1 MMIAPK
7 FWTEKGLISSALL
20 PLSALWML
28 AGRLRTAFSRPES
41 ADLPVICIG
50 NISVGGTGKTPVT
63 AMLCR
68 IAKEQGH
75 QPCILMRG
83 YKGRQTGPVFAEPSV
98 HTSADIGD
106 EAVMLAL
113 TNDVCVSADRIRGA
127 RFIAAQNKFDLIIM
141 DDGMQNPW
149 LRKDITITV
158 FDGQSGLG
166 NQRILPAG
174 PLREPVSDGLNKA
187 DAVILNGKD
196 ETGLKELIP
205 QQMQVFEGQ
214 LHPDQKIARTL
225 KGKRLIGFAGIGRPQ
240 RFFTTLKQT
249 GAELVRELSFA
260 DHHSYSEADLSR
272 LYQEALHAGAELVTT
287 HKDWVRLPPEW
298 RARILALPVSFR
310 LSRADKAKL
319 VTLLSTALAKRL
331 N

>member
-7 FWTEKGLISSALL
+7 FWTDKGLISSTLL
-20 PLSALWML
+20 PLSALWLL
-28 AGRLRTAFSRPES
+28 AGRLRNALARPES
-41 ADLPVICIG
+41 ADLPVICVG
-50 NISVGGTGKTPVT
+50 NISIGGTGKTPVT
-63 AMLCR
+63 ATLCR
-68 IAKEQGH
+68 IAKEQGYS
-75 QPCILMRG
+75 PCILMRG
-83 YKGRQTGPVFAEPSV
+83 YKGREAGPVFADPSV

-113 TNDVCVSADRIRGA
+113 ANDVCVSADRIRGA
-127 RFIAAQNKFDLIIM
+127 RFIAAQTKFDLIIM

-149 LRKDITITV
+149 LRKDITFAV

-174 PLREPVSDGLNKA
+174 PLREPLSSGLGKA

-196 ETGLKELIP
+196 EAGVTDLLPDGLPVLG
-205 QQMQVFEGQ
+205 GQ
-214 LHPDQKIARTL
+214 LRPDQKIAKTL

-240 RFFTTLKQT
+240 RFFTTVKET
-249 GAELVRELSFA
+249 GAELIRELSFA

-272 LYQEALHAGAELVTT
+272 LHQEAFNAGAELVTT

-298 RARILALPVSFR
+298 RARVLALPVSFQF
-310 LSRADKAKL
+310 SRTHKA
-319 VTLLSTALAKRL
+319 TLIQLLKTVLAEGPS
-331 N
+331 

>member
-28 AGRLRTAFSRPES
+28 AGRLRTVLARPET
-41 ADLPVICIG
+41 AELPVICVG

-68 IAKEQGH
+68 IAKEQGFS
-75 QPCILMRG
+75 PCILMRG
-83 YKGRQTGPVFAEPSV
+83 YKGRKAGPVFADPSA

-149 LRKDITITV
+149 LRKDMIITV

-174 PLREPVSDGLNKA
+174 PLRESVSDGLGRT
-187 DAVILNGKD
+187 DAIILNGQD
-196 ETGLKELIP
+196 ETGLKDLFP
-205 QQMQVFEGQ
+205 QDLPVFEGQ
-214 LHPDQKIARTL
+214 LHPDQKIAKTL

-240 RFFTTLKQT
+240 RFFATLKQT

-272 LYQEALHAGAELVTT
+272 LHQEALQAGAELVTT

-298 RARILALPVSFR
+298 RVRVLALPVSFR
-310 LSRADKAKL
+310 ISRTHKQRLIK
-319 VTLLSTALAKRL
+319 LLSTALAERL
-331 N
+331 A

>member
-7 FWTEKGLISSALL
+7 FWTDKGLISSALL
-20 PLSALWML
+20 PLSVLWLL
-28 AGRLRTAFSRPES
+28 AGRIRYALARPET
-41 ADLPVICIG
+41 ADLPVICVG
-50 NISVGGTGKTPVT
+50 NISIGGTGKTPVT

-68 IAKEQGH
+68 IAKEQGYK
-75 QPCILMRG
+75 PCILMRG
-83 YKGRQTGPVFAEPSV
+83 YKGREAGPVFADPSS
-98 HTSADIGD
+98 HSSADIGD

-113 TNDVCVSADRIRGA
+113 ANDVCVSADRIRGA
-127 RFIAAQNKFDLIIM
+127 RFIAAQGKFDLIIM

-149 LRKDITITV
+149 LHKDLTFAV

-174 PLREPVSDGLNKA
+174 PLREPMSKGLSKA
-187 DAVILNGKD
+187 DAVIVNGED
-196 ETGLKELIP
+196 ETGLKQLLP
-205 QQMQVFEGQ
+205 QQLAVFDGQ
-214 LHPDQKIARTL
+214 LHPDQRIAKTL

-240 RFFTTLKQT
+240 RFFTTLKQI

-272 LYQEALHAGAELVTT
+272 LHQEAFNNGAELVTT

-298 RARILALPVSFR
+298 RARVLALPVSFR
-310 LSRADKAKL
+310 LSRAHKAALIK
-319 VTLLSTALAKRL
+319 LLSSTLDKGQR
-331 N
+331 